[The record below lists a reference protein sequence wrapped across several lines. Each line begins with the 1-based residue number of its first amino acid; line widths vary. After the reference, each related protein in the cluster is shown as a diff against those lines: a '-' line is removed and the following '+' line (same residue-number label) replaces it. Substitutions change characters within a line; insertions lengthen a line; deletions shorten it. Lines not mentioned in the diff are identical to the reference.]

1 MIDLL
6 LPWCGLEVRRARTSQ
21 GPVTLRATMRPRGA
35 PLLFVHGFG
44 RGGAQL
50 VPLALAFRDVRTVL
64 VPDLVGFGG
73 SSNGAG
79 ARDLDVFGH
88 AQALADV
95 LDEYGPADV
104 VGVSFGG
111 WVATW
116 LAARHPRSVRSLF
129 LVNPAGTRAAGEELA
144 ELYRSTARAPELYR
158 RTVASRP
165 FLGVP
170 MLSRALEAGFTRALR
185 DPSIGR
191 FIETVREEHL
201 LEHALGDVTCPTYAL
216 LSSEDRLLDA
226 RATAAELLRRVRH
239 LEGAWVMGAS
249 HNVGYEAFE
258 TIVERLAR
266 FLGMPGAPPSALL
279 DASAHLR
286 VPPKLRPLAEATS

>member
-6 LPWCGLEVRRARTSQ
+6 LPWCGLEVRRVRTSH
-21 GPVTLRATMRPRGA
+21 GALTLRATTPARAA

-50 VPLALAFRDVRTVL
+50 VPMALAFRGARTVL
-64 VPDLVGFGG
+64 VPDLIGFGG
-73 SSNGAG
+73 GDAG
-79 ARDLDVFGH
+79 GRTPDLFGH
-88 AQALADV
+88 AQTLADV

-116 LAARHPRSVRSLF
+116 LAARHPSSVRSLF
-129 LVNPAGTRAAGEELA
+129 LVNPAGMRAAGEELA

-158 RTVASRP
+158 RTVGARP

-170 MLSRALEAGFTRALR
+170 LVSRALEAGFARALR
-185 DPSIGR
+185 DPCIGR
-191 FIETVREEHL
+191 FIETVREEHA
-201 LEHALGDVTCPTYAL
+201 LEYALGEVACPTYAL

-226 RATAAELLRRVRH
+226 RATADALLDRVPHVR
-239 LEGAWVMGAS
+239 GAWVMGAS

-258 TIVERLAR
+258 TLVEELAR
-266 FLGMPGAPPSALL
+266 FLGMPGAPASALL

-286 VPPKLRPLAEATS
+286 VPPRLRPLAEARP

>member
-6 LPWCGLEVRRARTSQ
+6 LPWCGLEVRRARTSL
-21 GPVTLRATMRPRGA
+21 GPLTLRASSPARAT

-50 VPLALAFRDVRTVL
+50 VPLALAFRAVRTVL
-64 VPDLVGFGG
+64 VPDLVGFGK
-73 SSNGAG
+73 GASER
-79 ARDLDVFGH
+79 ALDVFGH
-88 AQALADV
+88 AQTLADL

-111 WVATW
+111 WIAAW

-129 LVNPAGTRAAGEELA
+129 VVNPAGMGGAAEELA
-144 ELYRSTARAPELYR
+144 ELYRSTARANELYR
-158 RTVASRP
+158 RTVGARP
-165 FLGVP
+165 FRGVP
-170 MLSRALEAGFTRALR
+170 LVSRAIEAGFSRALR
-185 DPSIGR
+185 DPAIGR

-201 LEHALGDVTCPTYAL
+201 LDRALPGVSCPTYAL
-216 LSSEDRLLDA
+216 LSSDDALLDA
-226 RATAAELLRRVRH
+226 RATAAALARH
-239 LEGAWVMGAS
+239 VPHARGAWVMGAS

-258 TIVERLAR
+258 TLVERLAR
-266 FLGMPGAPPSALL
+266 FLGLPGAPPSAIL

-286 VPPKLRPLAEATS
+286 APPRLRPLAEALP